1 MSERVGYVVIEYNQA
16 SHEPRVSSDL
26 HQDIEDAF
34 DDLGR
39 QADATAQSGRREG
52 YAIGTITIEEDE

>member
-16 SHEPRVSSDL
+16 SHQPSVSSDIY
-26 HQDIEDAF
+26 QDVEEAF

-39 QADATAQSGRREG
+39 QADVTSQSGRREG
-52 YAIGTITIEEDE
+52 YAIGTIYIDEDE